1 MNIGVV
7 GGNGFLGKKLVL
19 KLLQESSNRIILFQ
33 RSQPVIDLKEFSNVV
48 VVFETDLLNEFE
60 NSFSIDVLYYLA
72 SDSIPATSW
81 NNPVFEMQKNIT
93 PFINYTQFCIKHG
106 LKKIIYTSSAGTI
119 YGASKRVISERN
131 ILKPHSPYGITKAT
145 IEYYLEFFRNSYSV
159 NYDILRISNIYGPG
173 QDTTKGLGLINTLLE
188 NHLSNRSSSIYG
200 LGENI
205 RNYIFL
211 DDVID
216 VLFCSLSSTI
226 KQSGIYNVSSD
237 ENYTIN
243 EVINIIETSLNI
255 DLNISYLPKRD
266 SDNPFICISNKK
278 IKRKFPVINF
288 TSLEKGI
295 QETFI
300 NLKLANHLR

>member
-81 NNPVFEMQKNIT
+81 NNPVFELQKNIT

-278 IKRKFPVINF
+278 IKRKFPIINF